1 MRYQV
6 IKLSNGEDIVC
17 QVHKS
22 TSSTDSSKIK
32 ISSPLRMDTV
42 SKETEKGFVESLALS
57 RWVQP
62 YSDENHFNI
71 ERHSIV
77 IMTPASLGLSRYYEY
92 VLKSIGMSSIKE
104 LHPTRKELDK
114 IEKNID
120 MIEDLVSS
128 EDLEAILDKFSKK
141 KTIH

>member
-1 MRYQV
+1 MSYQV

-17 QVHKS
+17 RVHKS
-22 TSSTDSSKIK
+22 KSTVESNKLK

-77 IMTPASLGLSRYYEY
+77 IMTPASVGLTRYYQY
-92 VLKSIGMSSIKE
+92 VLSNIGQGTIEKIVPTKHE
-104 LHPTRKELDK
+104 LQK
-114 IEKNID
+114 IEKEEYLDDEIFSN
-120 MIEDLVSS
+120 EDLK
-128 EDLEAILDKFSKK
+128 AILDRFSNK